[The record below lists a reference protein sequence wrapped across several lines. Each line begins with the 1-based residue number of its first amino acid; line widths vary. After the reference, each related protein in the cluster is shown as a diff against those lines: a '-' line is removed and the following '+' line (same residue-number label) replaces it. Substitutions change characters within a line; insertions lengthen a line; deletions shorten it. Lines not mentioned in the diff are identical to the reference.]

1 MQEAVGIT
9 VTLTPAMSSANQGKQ
24 SAVPDEI
31 FVGTGE
37 MSALMRSLDWS
48 KTPLGPVS
56 DWPQSLKTSL
66 SICLASRFPIVMYWG
81 PEYVVLYNDAYSAIL
96 GSKHPWALGQRCRD
110 CWAEIWDT
118 IGPMLDKVVSTGEAT
133 WSNHL
138 LLQLER
144 HGYPEECYF
153 SFSFSPVRVE
163 TGGAGGVFTAVLET
177 TEEIVGQRRLRTL
190 RDLAARGVDAR
201 SESDA
206 WRIAATALA
215 ENPQDIPFAVLCQ
228 PSASA
233 DLQVVETAG
242 MGREHLLCKELSTPG
257 CRLYEMARQAMNSGG
272 SITLEELDRVAP
284 GLPHGGWK
292 IPPRSAFLIPM
303 ATPGQGLPGLLLAGI
318 SPHKALDESYRAF
331 FDLVARQIATSV
343 ADARADEEERR
354 RAEAL
359 AELDRAKT
367 LFFTNIS
374 HEFRTPL
381 TLLLGPVE
389 NMLQEAQKAKAGAQ
403 HEQLEVVHRN
413 SVRLLKLVNT
423 LLDFSRIE
431 AGRLHVNYEPVD
443 LCALTVEL
451 AGVFRS
457 AMEKARLSYRVECE
471 PLPEPVYVDRDM
483 WEKIVLNLL
492 SNAFKF
498 TLQGQVQVRLR
509 AVDGRAEL
517 SVSDTGTGI
526 PEGELSRVFE
536 RFHRVEGARG
546 RSYEGTG
553 IGLALVSELV
563 KLHGGA
569 VRAESVEGRGST
581 FTVDIPFGKDHLAQ
595 EQIAEAGGRAS
606 TAVRADAYV
615 EEALSWLPQDS
626 GAEAKRAG
634 KDEPMASGTEDKGA
648 GGDRSRPLILLAD
661 DNADLRAYV
670 SRLLKR
676 KYRVRA
682 VTNGEEALAASR
694 QLHPDLILSDIMM
707 PGLDGFGVLQAIKQ
721 DPQTSAI
728 PVILLSARAGE
739 ESRVEGLQAGADDY
753 LVKPFTAREL
763 MARVEAHLRMAQTR
777 RQVGELK
784 ERLREESEEEQRRI
798 HKLLEMAPAAIAMLR
813 GPEHRWSYVNPAY
826 LAAIGRSRME
836 ELLGKPIRE
845 TLPEVEGQGY
855 FELLDRVY
863 QTGEALSGT
872 ESKVRLNRGPGG
884 QPESAYFNFLYQ
896 PVKGPS
902 GEVEGVFVHAV
913 DVTAQVEARLEVE
926 KSEEQF
932 RMLAESIPQLDW
944 MAKADGWIYWYNQRW
959 YEYTGTT
966 PEQMQGWG
974 WQSVHDPEVLPQVME
989 RWQHS
994 IRTGEPFEMI
1004 FPLRGADGQFR
1015 QFLTRVVP
1023 VRDAEGKVVR
1033 WFGTNTDI
1041 TAHQRAEDAVRQSEE
1056 RLLAALAAS
1065 DTGTYRWDPS
1075 TDTFLEFDENLKHL
1089 FGLSPHTEVHTTEDF
1104 VSMVY
1109 ADDVPD
1115 LIAAV
1120 ERSRQGADFEMEY
1133 RVVLPDG
1140 NIRWLY
1146 DRGKMVWKGDQPH
1159 YLVGACTDVS
1169 TRKVD
1174 EISRLRLAAI
1184 VESSDDVIVSKDLNG
1199 IVTSWNAAAERVF
1212 GYTPE
1217 EMVGQPIL
1225 KIIPPELHHDEDRIL
1240 ATLRRG
1246 ERIDHFETVRV
1257 TKSGER
1263 LDVSLTISPV
1273 RDEHGRIVGAAK
1285 IARDITQRKKTEEAL
1300 RMSDKLAT
1308 TGRLAATVAHE
1319 INNPLESIVN
1329 LVYLA
1334 KSQKGL
1340 PENVREYLR
1349 ATEEEL
1355 DRVSQLTRQ
1364 ALGFYRE
1371 KTAAT
1376 TVRVGPIISQLRTVF
1391 SPKTT
1396 NKRIDLQMEVDQDP
1410 EIVAVPGELRQL
1422 FANLL
1427 SNSID
1432 AVPTDG
1438 TIRVRVSKGR
1448 EFNSKGRAG
1457 ARVTIADS
1465 GPGIDPLH
1473 RSRIFEPFFT
1483 TKKEVGTGL
1492 GLWVSKG
1499 IVERHGGN
1507 IRLRSRT
1514 IPGRSGTVFSIFLPS
1529 KAGEEQGRRSDN
1541 ALKEAV

>member
-1 MQEAVGIT
+1 MR
-9 VTLTPAMSSANQGKQ
+9 SANQGKQ
-24 SAVPDEI
+24 AAIPHEI

-48 KTPLGPVS
+48 KTPLGAIS

-118 IGPMLDKVVSTGEAT
+118 IGPMLDEVVRTGEAT

-163 TGGAGGVFTAVLET
+163 TGTIGGIFTAVLET
-177 TEEIVGQRRLRTL
+177 SKETIGQRRLHTL

-206 WRIAATALA
+206 WRIAAGALA
-215 ENPQDIPFAVLCQ
+215 ENPLDIPFAVLCQ
-228 PSASA
+228 PSAS
-233 DLQVVETAG
+233 DGLQVVETAG
-242 MGREHLLCKELSTPG
+242 ISREHRLCKELSSPG

-272 SITLEELDRVAP
+272 SITVELHHVTP
-284 GLPHGGWK
+284 GLPHGGWTV
-292 IPPRSAFLIPM
+292 PPRSGLLIPM
-303 ATPGQGLPGLLLAGI
+303 TTPGQGRPGLLLAAI
-318 SPHKALDESYRAF
+318 NPHKALDESYRTF

-343 ADARADEEERR
+343 ADARAYEEERK

-389 NMLQEAQKAKAGAQ
+389 NMLQEVPGGRKEAAQ
-403 HEQLEVVHRN
+403 HQQLEVVHRN
-413 SVRLLKLVNT
+413 GVRLLKLVNT

-431 AGRLHVNYEPVD
+431 ADRMHANFEPVD
-443 LCALTVEL
+443 LSASTAEV

-457 AMEKARLSYRVECE
+457 AMERAGLSFRVQCE

-498 TLQGQVQVRLR
+498 TLQGEVRVSLK

-517 SVSDTGTGI
+517 TVADTGAGI
-526 PEGELSRVFE
+526 PQQELSRVFE

-553 IGLALVSELV
+553 IGLALVRELV
-563 KLHGGA
+563 KLHGGS
-569 VRAESVEGRGST
+569 VRVESMEGRGST
-581 FTVDIPFGKDHLAQ
+581 FTVDIPLGKAHLAP
-595 EQIAEAGGRAS
+595 EQVADPDTRPS
-606 TAVRADAYV
+606 TTARADAYV
-615 EEALSWLPQDS
+615 EEALSWLPKDS
-626 GAEAKRAG
+626 GTGAKPGGRNAESTPAAE
-634 KDEPMASGTEDKGA
+634 DEEKG
-648 GGDRSRPLILLAD
+648 DNQSRPLIVLAD

-670 SRLLKR
+670 SRLLRR
-676 KYRVRA
+676 KYRVWA
-682 VTNGEEALAASR
+682 VATGEEVLAVIR
-694 QLHPDLILSDIMM
+694 QRHPDLVLSDIMM
-707 PGLDGFGVLQAIKQ
+707 PGMDGFAVLQAIKQ
-721 DPQTSAI
+721 DPQTQAI

-777 RQVGELK
+777 RQVGELE
-784 ERLREESEEEQRRI
+784 ERLRTKRELEQQRVRVF
-798 HKLLEMAPAAIAMLR
+798 LQQVPAAIAMLQ
-813 GPEHRWSYVNPAY
+813 GPEHRWSYMNPAY
-826 LAAIGRSRME
+826 LRVIGHEHVE
-836 ELLGKPIRE
+836 ELLGKTIRQ
-845 TLPEVEGQGY
+845 TLPELESQGY
-855 FELLDRVY
+855 LELLDQVY
-863 QTGEALSGT
+863 RTGEPVSGT
-872 ESKVRLNRGPGG
+872 EAKVRLNRGPGG
-884 QPESAYFNFLYQ
+884 QQEYAYFNFLYQ
-896 PVKGPS
+896 PLKDDS
-902 GEVEGVFVHAV
+902 GNVEGVFVHAV
-913 DVTAQVEARLEVE
+913 DVTPQVEARRGIEE
-926 KSEEQF
+926 SEEQF

-944 MAKADGWIYWYNQRW
+944 MANPDGWIYWYNQRW

-966 PEQMQGWG
+966 PEQMLGWG
-974 WQSVHDPEVLPQVME
+974 WRSVHDPEVLPKVME
-989 RWQHS
+989 RWQES
-994 IRTGEPFEMI
+994 IRTGQPFEMV
-1004 FPLRGADGQFR
+1004 FPLRGADGLFR
-1015 QFLTRVVP
+1015 PFLTRMVP

-1041 TAHQRAEDAVRQSEE
+1041 TAQQRAEDALRQSEE

-1075 TDTFLEFDENLKHL
+1075 TDTFVEFDENLKRL
-1089 FGLSPHTEVHTTEDF
+1089 FGLSATAEVRRTEDF
-1104 VSMVY
+1104 VRLVHG
-1109 ADDVPD
+1109 DDVPD
-1115 LIAAV
+1115 LLAAV
-1120 ERSRQGADFEMEY
+1120 ERSRHGADFEMEY
-1133 RVVLPDG
+1133 RVVLQDG

-1146 DRGKMVWKGDQPH
+1146 DRGKMVWRDGKPA
-1159 YLVGACTDVS
+1159 YLVGACTDVT
-1169 TRKVD
+1169 TRKRE
-1174 EISRLRLAAI
+1174 EISRVRLAAI
-1184 VESSDDVIVSKDLNG
+1184 VESSDDAIVSKDLNG
-1199 IVTSWNAAAERVF
+1199 IVTSWNAAARRTF
-1212 GYTPE
+1212 GYTAE
-1217 EMVGQPIL
+1217 EMMGQPIL
-1225 KIIPPELHHDEDRIL
+1225 KIIPPELHHDEVRIL
-1240 ATLRRG
+1240 ETLRRG

-1263 LDVSLTISPV
+1263 LDVSLTISPI

-1285 IARDITQRKKTEEAL
+1285 IARDITQRKKTEDAL

-1319 INNPLESIVN
+1319 INNPLESVVN

-1334 KSQKGL
+1334 KGQKGL

-1349 ATEEEL
+1349 AAEEEL

-1396 NKRIDLQMEVDQDP
+1396 NKRIDLRVEVDQDP

-1432 AVPTDG
+1432 AVPVDG
-1438 TIRVRVSKGR
+1438 TIRVRVSQVR
-1448 EFNSKGRAG
+1448 EFNHAGRPG

-1514 IPGRSGTVFSIFLPS
+1514 TPGRSGTVFSVFLPTDT
-1529 KAGEEQGRRSDN
+1529 AEGHGRRESV
-1541 ALKEAV
+1541 LKEAV

>member
-1 MQEAVGIT
+1 
-9 VTLTPAMSSANQGKQ
+9 
-24 SAVPDEI
+24 
-31 FVGTGE
+31 
-37 MSALMRSLDWS
+37 MRSLDWS
-48 KTPLGPVS
+48 KTPLGSLS

-96 GSKHPWALGQRCRD
+96 GRKHPWALGQRCRD

-118 IGPMLDKVVSTGEAT
+118 IGPMLDNVVRTGEAT

-163 TGGAGGVFTAVLET
+163 TGAVGGVFTAVLET
-177 TEEIVGQRRLRTL
+177 SEEVIGQRRLRTL
-190 RDLAARGVDAR
+190 RDLAARGVDAQ

-206 WRIAATALA
+206 WRIAAVVLA
-215 ENPQDIPFAVLCQ
+215 ENPHDIPFAVLCQ
-228 PSASA
+228 PAA
-233 DLQVVETAG
+233 TGGLQLVETAG
-242 MGREHLLCKELSTPG
+242 IDREHGLCRELSSPG

-272 SITLEELDRVAP
+272 GITVEELNQAAP
-284 GLPHGGWK
+284 GPPHSGWTT
-292 IPPRSAFLIPM
+292 PPRRALLIPM
-303 ATPGQGLPGLLLAGI
+303 TTPGQGLPGLLLAGI
-318 SPHKALDESYRAF
+318 SPHKTLDESYRTF

-343 ADARADEEERR
+343 ADARAYEEERR

-389 NMLQEAQKAKAGAQ
+389 NMLQDVAGGKEAAQ
-403 HEQLEVVHRN
+403 HQQLEVVHRN
-413 SVRLLKLVNT
+413 GVRLLKLVNT

-431 AGRLHVNYEPVD
+431 AGQAQGHYEAVD
-443 LCALTVEL
+443 LSALTAEL
-451 AGVFRS
+451 AGIFRS
-457 AMEKARLSYRVECE
+457 AMERAGLRFQVECE

-498 TLQGQVQVRLR
+498 TLQGEVRVSLKP
-509 AVDGRAEL
+509 VDRRVEL
-517 SVSDTGTGI
+517 TVADTGAGI
-526 PEGELSRVFE
+526 PQQELSRVFE
-536 RFHRVEGARG
+536 RFHRVETARG

-563 KLHGGA
+563 KLHGGS
-569 VRAESVEGRGST
+569 VRVESVEGRGST
-581 FTVDIPFGKDHLAQ
+581 FAVDLPFGKAHLAPDRV
-595 EQIAEAGGRAS
+595 AEAGFRAS
-606 TAVRADAYV
+606 TAVPADAYV
-615 EEALSWLPQDS
+615 EEALSWLPKDPEAA
-626 GAEAKRAG
+626 GAKPGG
-634 KDEPMASGTEDKGA
+634 KDAPTIPAAEDA
-648 GGDRSRPLILLAD
+648 EVEGDRSRPLIVLAD
-661 DNADLRAYV
+661 DNADLRTYV
-670 SRLLKR
+670 SRLLRR
-676 KYRVRA
+676 KYRVCA
-682 VTNGEEALAASR
+682 VANGEEALAATR

-707 PGLDGFGVLQAIKQ
+707 PGMDGFAVLQAIRQ
-721 DPQTSAI
+721 DAQTRAI

-739 ESRVEGLQAGADDY
+739 ESRVEGLHAGADDY

-763 MARVEAHLRMAQTR
+763 MARVEAHIRMAQTR
-777 RQVGELK
+777 RQVGELE
-784 ERLREESEEEQRRI
+784 ERLRAKRELEQQRVRAF
-798 HKLLEMAPAAIAMLR
+798 LQQVPAAIAMLH
-813 GPEHRWSYVNPAY
+813 GSEHRWSYVNPSY
-826 LAAIGRSRME
+826 LRVIGRDRAD
-836 ELLGKPIRE
+836 ELLGKTIRE
-845 TLPEVEGQGY
+845 TLPELEGQGY
-855 FELLDRVY
+855 LELLDQVY
-863 QTGEALSGT
+863 QTGKTVSGT
-872 ESKVRLNRGPGG
+872 EAKVRLNRGPGG
-884 QPESAYFNFLYQ
+884 QQEYAYFNFLYQ
-896 PVKGPS
+896 PLKDES
-902 GEVEGVFVHAV
+902 GKVEGVFVHAV
-913 DVTAQVEARLEVE
+913 DVTPQVEARRGIEE
-926 KSEEQF
+926 SEEQF

-944 MAKADGWIYWYNQRW
+944 MANADGWIYWYNQRW

-966 PEQMQGWG
+966 PEQMMGWG
-974 WQSVHDPEVLPQVME
+974 WQSVHDPEVLPRVMK
-989 RWQHS
+989 RWQYS
-994 IRTGEPFEMI
+994 IRTGEPFEMT
-1004 FPLRGADGQFR
+1004 FPLRGADGKFR
-1015 QFLTRVVP
+1015 QFLTRIVP
-1023 VRDAEGKVVR
+1023 VRDTQGRLAR

-1041 TAHQRAEDAVRQSEE
+1041 TAQQRTEDALRQSEE

-1065 DTGTYRWDPS
+1065 DTGTYRWDPN
-1075 TDTFLEFDENLKHL
+1075 TDEFVEFDENLKRL
-1089 FGLSPHTEVHTTEDF
+1089 FGLSPTADVRTTEDF
-1104 VSMVY
+1104 VSLVHS
-1109 ADDVPD
+1109 DDVPD
-1115 LIAAV
+1115 LLVAV
-1120 ERSRQGADFEMEY
+1120 EHSRRGDDFEMEY

-1146 DRGKMVWKGDQPH
+1146 DRGKMVWKDGKPH
-1159 YLVGACTDVS
+1159 HLVGACTDVT
-1169 TRKVD
+1169 TRKRD

-1184 VESSDDVIVSKDLNG
+1184 VESSDDAIVSKDLNG

-1212 GYTPE
+1212 GYTAA

-1225 KIIPPELHHDEDRIL
+1225 KIIPPDLHHDETRIL
-1240 ATLRRG
+1240 ETLRRG

-1273 RDEHGRIVGAAK
+1273 RDENGRIIGAAK
-1285 IARDITQRKKTEEAL
+1285 IARDITQRKKTEDAL

-1349 ATEEEL
+1349 AAEEEL

-1376 TVRVGPIISQLRTVF
+1376 AVRVGPIISQLRTVF

-1432 AVPTDG
+1432 AVPVDG
-1438 TIRVRVSKGR
+1438 TIRVRVSQAR
-1448 EFNSKGRAG
+1448 EFNHAGRAG

-1473 RSRIFEPFFT
+1473 RSSIFEPFFT

-1499 IVERHGGN
+1499 IVERHGGT

-1514 IPGRSGTVFSIFLPS
+1514 TPGRSGTVFSVFLP
-1529 KAGEEQGRRSDN
+1529 ADAAEGHRRRESV
-1541 ALKEAV
+1541 LKEAV

>member
-1 MQEAVGIT
+1 
-9 VTLTPAMSSANQGKQ
+9 MSSANQGKQ
-24 SAVPDEI
+24 AAIPNEI

-48 KTPLGPVS
+48 KTPLGPIS

-118 IGPMLDKVVSTGEAT
+118 IGPMLDNVVRTGEAT

-163 TGGAGGVFTAVLET
+163 TGAVGGVFTAVLET
-177 TEEIVGQRRLRTL
+177 SEEIIGQRRLRTL
-190 RDLAARGVDAR
+190 RDLAARGVDAQ

-206 WRIAATALA
+206 WRIAAVVLA
-215 ENPQDIPFAVLCQ
+215 ENPHDIPFAVLCQ
-228 PSASA
+228 PAA
-233 DLQVVETAG
+233 TGGLQLVETAG
-242 MGREHLLCKELSTPG
+242 IDREHGLCRELSSPG
-257 CRLYEMARQAMNSGG
+257 CRLSEMARQVMNSGAG
-272 SITLEELDRVAP
+272 IAVEELNHAAP
-284 GLPHGGWK
+284 GPPHGGWAT
-292 IPPRSAFLIPM
+292 PPRRALLIPM
-303 ATPGQGLPGLLLAGI
+303 TIPGQGLPGLLLAGI
-318 SPHKALDESYRAF
+318 SPHKTLDESYRTF

-343 ADARADEEERR
+343 ADARAYEEERR

-389 NMLQEAQKAKAGAQ
+389 NMLQDVAGGKEAAQ
-403 HEQLEVVHRN
+403 HQQLEVVHRN
-413 SVRLLKLVNT
+413 GVRLLKLVNT

-431 AGRLHVNYEPVD
+431 AGQAQGHYEAVD
-443 LCALTVEL
+443 LSALTAEL
-451 AGVFRS
+451 AGIFRS
-457 AMEKARLSYRVECE
+457 AMERAGLRFQLECD

-498 TLQGQVQVRLR
+498 TLQGEVRVSLKP
-509 AVDGRAEL
+509 VDRRVEL
-517 SVSDTGTGI
+517 TVADTGAGI
-526 PEGELSRVFE
+526 PQQELSRVFE
-536 RFHRVEGARG
+536 RFHRVETARG

-563 KLHGGA
+563 KLHGGS
-569 VRAESVEGRGST
+569 VRVESVEGRGST
-581 FTVDIPFGKDHLAQ
+581 FTVDLPFGKAHLAPDQ
-595 EQIAEAGGRAS
+595 VAEAGFRAS
-606 TAVRADAYV
+606 TAVPADAYV
-615 EEALSWLPQDS
+615 EEALSWLPKDPEAA
-626 GAEAKRAG
+626 GAKAGG
-634 KDEPMASGTEDKGA
+634 KDAPTIPAAEDAEVK
-648 GGDRSRPLILLAD
+648 GDRSRPLIVLAD
-661 DNADLRAYV
+661 DNADLRTYV
-670 SRLLKR
+670 SRLLRR
-676 KYRVRA
+676 KYRVCA
-682 VTNGEEALAASR
+682 VANGEEALAATR

-707 PGLDGFGVLQAIKQ
+707 PGMDGFAVLQAIRQ
-721 DPQTSAI
+721 SAQTRAI

-739 ESRVEGLQAGADDY
+739 ESRVEGLHAGADDY

-763 MARVEAHLRMAQTR
+763 MARVEAHIRMAQTR
-777 RQVGELK
+777 RQVGELE
-784 ERLREESEEEQRRI
+784 ERLRAKRELEQQRVRAF
-798 HKLLEMAPAAIAMLR
+798 LQQVPAA
-813 GPEHRWSYVNPAY
+813 
-826 LAAIGRSRME
+826 LA
-836 ELLGKPIRE
+836 
-845 TLPEVEGQGY
+845 
-855 FELLDRVY
+855 
-863 QTGEALSGT
+863 
-872 ESKVRLNRGPGG
+872 
-884 QPESAYFNFLYQ
+884 
-896 PVKGPS
+896 
-902 GEVEGVFVHAV
+902 
-913 DVTAQVEARLEVE
+913 
-926 KSEEQF
+926 
-932 RMLAESIPQLDW
+932 
-944 MAKADGWIYWYNQRW
+944 
-959 YEYTGTT
+959 
-966 PEQMQGWG
+966 
-974 WQSVHDPEVLPQVME
+974 
-989 RWQHS
+989 
-994 IRTGEPFEMI
+994 
-1004 FPLRGADGQFR
+1004 
-1015 QFLTRVVP
+1015 
-1023 VRDAEGKVVR
+1023 R

-1041 TAHQRAEDAVRQSEE
+1041 TAQQRTEDALRQSEE

-1065 DTGTYRWDPS
+1065 DTGTYRWDPN
-1075 TDTFLEFDENLKHL
+1075 TDEFVEFDENLKRL
-1089 FGLSPHTEVHTTEDF
+1089 FGLSPTADVRTTEDF
-1104 VSMVY
+1104 VSLVHS
-1109 ADDVPD
+1109 DDVPD
-1115 LIAAV
+1115 LLVAV
-1120 ERSRQGADFEMEY
+1120 ERSRRGDDFEMEY

-1146 DRGKMVWKGDQPH
+1146 DRGKMVWKDGKPH
-1159 YLVGACTDVS
+1159 YLVGACTDVT
-1169 TRKVD
+1169 TRKRD

-1184 VESSDDVIVSKDLNG
+1184 VESSDDAIVSKDLNG

-1212 GYTPE
+1212 GHTAA

-1225 KIIPPELHHDEDRIL
+1225 KIIPPELHHDETRIL
-1240 ATLRRG
+1240 ETLRRG

-1273 RDEHGRIVGAAK
+1273 RDENGRIIGAAK
-1285 IARDITQRKKTEEAL
+1285 IARDITQRKKTEDAL

-1349 ATEEEL
+1349 AAEEEL

-1376 TVRVGPIISQLRTVF
+1376 AVRVGPIISQLRTVF

-1432 AVPTDG
+1432 AVPVDG
-1438 TIRVRVSKGR
+1438 TIRVRVSQTR
-1448 EFNSKGRAG
+1448 EFNHAGRAG

-1473 RSRIFEPFFT
+1473 RSSIFEPFFT

-1499 IVERHGGN
+1499 IVERHGGT

-1514 IPGRSGTVFSIFLPS
+1514 TPGCSGTVFSVFLP
-1529 KAGEEQGRRSDN
+1529 ADAAEGHRRRESV
-1541 ALKEAV
+1541 LKEAV

>member
-1 MQEAVGIT
+1 MR
-9 VTLTPAMSSANQGKQ
+9 SANQGKQ
-24 SAVPDEI
+24 AAIPHEI

-48 KTPLGPVS
+48 KTPLGFVS
-56 DWPQSLKTSL
+56 DWPQSLRTSL

-118 IGPMLDKVVSTGEAT
+118 IGPMLDKVVRTGEAT

-163 TGGAGGVFTAVLET
+163 TGAVGGVFTAVLET
-177 TEEIVGQRRLRTL
+177 SEEVIGQRRLRTL

-206 WRIAATALA
+206 WQIAAASLA
-215 ENPQDIPFAVLCQ
+215 ENSQDIPFAVLCQ
-228 PSASA
+228 PAA
-233 DLQVVETAG
+233 GGLQVVETAG
-242 MGREHLLCKELSTPG
+242 ISREHRLCQELSSPG

-272 SITLEELDRVAP
+272 SITVEELHQVAP
-284 GLPHGGWK
+284 GLPHGGWAV
-292 IPPRSAFLIPM
+292 PPRSGILIPM
-303 ATPGQGLPGLLLAGI
+303 ATPGQGLPGLLVAGI

-343 ADARADEEERR
+343 ADTRAHEEERR

-389 NMLQEAQKAKAGAQ
+389 NMLQEAPGGKEAAQ
-403 HEQLEVVHRN
+403 RAQLELVHRN
-413 SVRLLKLVNT
+413 GVRLLKLVNT
-423 LLDFSRIE
+423 LLDFSGIE
-431 AGRLHVNYEPVD
+431 ASRVRGHYEAVD
-443 LCALTVEL
+443 LSAMTAEL
-451 AGVFRS
+451 AAVFRS
-457 AMEKARLSYRVECE
+457 AMEKAGLSFQVECQ
-471 PLPEPVYVDRDM
+471 PLPEPVYIDREM

-498 TLQGQVQVRLR
+498 TLQGKVRVSLK
-509 AVDGRAEL
+509 AVDGRAKL
-517 SVSDTGTGI
+517 TVADTGTGI
-526 PEGELSRVFE
+526 PQQELARVFE
-536 RFHRVEGARG
+536 RFHRIEGARG

-563 KLHGGA
+563 KLHGGS
-569 VRAESVEGRGST
+569 VGVESQEGRGST
-581 FTVDIPFGKDHLAQ
+581 FTVEIPFGKAHLAP
-595 EQIAEAGGRAS
+595 EQVAEAGARPL
-606 TAVRADAYV
+606 TTVRADAYV
-615 EEALSWLPQDS
+615 EEALSWLAKYS
-626 GAEAKRAG
+626 GATGAKSGGKAAKTTRAAE
-634 KDEPMASGTEDKGA
+634 DEGA
-648 GGDRSRPLILLAD
+648 EGDRNRPLIVLAD
-661 DNADLRAYV
+661 DNADLRTYV
-670 SRLLKR
+670 SRLLKQR
-676 KYRVRA
+676 YRVHA
-682 VTNGEEALAASR
+682 VDNGQQAVAAGR
-694 QLHPDLILSDIMM
+694 ELHPDLILSDIMM
-707 PGLDGFGVLQAIKQ
+707 PGMDGFAVLQAIKQ
-721 DPQTSAI
+721 DPQTRAI

-777 RQVGELK
+777 RQVGELE
-784 ERLREESEEEQRRI
+784 ERLRAKNELEQRRMRQ
-798 HKLLEMAPAAIAMLR
+798 LLQQAPAAIAMLQ
-813 GPEHRWSYVNPAY
+813 GPEHRWSYLNPVY
-826 LAAIGRSRME
+826 LHVIGRDRAE
-836 ELLGKPIRE
+836 ELLGKTIRQ
-845 TLPEVEGQGY
+845 TLPELEGQGHL
-855 FELLDRVY
+855 ELLDQVY
-863 QTGEALSGT
+863 QTGEPVSGT
-872 ESKVRLNRGPGG
+872 EAKMRLNRGPDA
-884 QPESAYFNFLYQ
+884 QPENTYFNFLYQ
-896 PVKGPS
+896 PLKDDS
-902 GEVEGVFVHAV
+902 GKVEGVFVHAV
-913 DVTAQVEARLEVE
+913 DVTQQVESRRRVE
-926 KSEEQF
+926 ESEEQF
-932 RMLAESIPQLDW
+932 HMLAESIPQLDW
-944 MAKADGWIYWYNQRW
+944 MANADGWIYWYNQRW

-966 PEQMQGWG
+966 PEQMVGWG
-974 WQSVHDPEVLPQVME
+974 WQSVHDPEVLPKVME
-989 RWQHS
+989 HWQAS
-994 IRTGEPFEMI
+994 IRTGQPFEMV
-1004 FPLRGADGQFR
+1004 FPLRGADGVFR
-1015 QFLTRVVP
+1015 PFLTRIVP
-1023 VRDAEGKVVR
+1023 VRDAEDKVVR

-1041 TAHQRAEDAVRQSEE
+1041 TAQQSAEDALRRSEE

-1075 TDTFLEFDENLKHL
+1075 TDTFMEFDENLKRL
-1089 FGLSPHTEVHTTEDF
+1089 FGLPATREVRTTEDF
-1104 VSMVY
+1104 VRLVHG
-1109 ADDVPD
+1109 DDIPD
-1115 LIAAV
+1115 VLAAM
-1120 ERSRQGADFEMEY
+1120 ERSRRGADFEMEY
-1133 RVVLPDG
+1133 RVLLADG
-1140 NIRWLY
+1140 SVRWLY
-1146 DRGKMVWKGDQPH
+1146 DRGKMVWKDGKPH
-1159 YLVGACTDVS
+1159 YLVGGCTDVT
-1169 TRKVD
+1169 TRKRE
-1174 EISRLRLAAI
+1174 EISRFRLAAI
-1184 VESSDDVIVSKDLNG
+1184 VESSDDAIVSKDLNG
-1199 IVTSWNAAAERVF
+1199 VVTSWNAAAERIF
-1212 GYTPE
+1212 GYKAA
-1217 EMVGQPIL
+1217 EMVGRPITT
-1225 KIIPPELHHDEDRIL
+1225 IIPPELHHDELRIL
-1240 ATLRRG
+1240 ETLRRG

-1263 LDVSLTISPV
+1263 IDVSLTISPV
-1273 RDEHGRIVGAAK
+1273 RDKDGRIVGAAK
-1285 IARDITQRKKTEEAL
+1285 IARDITQRKKTEDAL

-1340 PENVREYLR
+1340 PENVGEYLR
-1349 ATEEEL
+1349 AAEEEL
-1355 DRVSQLTRQ
+1355 ERVSQLTRQ

-1376 TVRVGPIISQLRTVF
+1376 NVRVGSIISQLRTVF

-1396 NKRIDLQMEVDQDP
+1396 NKRIDLQIEVDEDP

-1432 AVPTDG
+1432 AVPIDG
-1438 TIRVRVSKGR
+1438 TIRVRVSQAR
-1448 EFNSKGRAG
+1448 EFNHAGRPG
-1457 ARVTIADS
+1457 ARITIADS

-1492 GLWVSKG
+1492 GLWVSRG

-1514 IPGRSGTVFSIFLPS
+1514 TPGRSGTVFSVFLP
-1529 KAGEEQGRRSDN
+1529 ADTVEAQGRRRETV
-1541 ALKEAV
+1541 LKEAV